1 MKKID
6 LKTIFLLL
14 LIIFSMIGIFYLT
27 ILLTSENSKEAEN
40 NTSVGQVKIKAESKT
55 YTRTLALNTLQPS
68 LTPTS
73 EISPTSE
80 PTVESN
86 ISPTSSEG
94 ESKMENQLNNEEL
107 ITPTP
112 TEIILAYNTSTDEG
126 EISLTVKPT
135 NITSIPETGNIH
147 PSIIIFSAALFFILF
162 SLIY

>member
-6 LKTIFLLL
+6 LKMKIDFKTAVLLFI
-14 LIIFSMIGIFYLT
+14 IIFSMIGIFYLT
-27 ILLTSENSKEAEN
+27 IVLTTEGNKEAKN
-40 NTSVGQVKIKAESKT
+40 NTSIGQVKIKAESKT
-55 YTRTLALNTLQPS
+55 LNKPQ

-80 PTVESN
+80 PTTEPS
-86 ISPTSSEG
+86 ISPTSSEE

-126 EISLTVKPT
+126 EISPTVKPT
-135 NITSIPETGNIH
+135 KITSIPETGNINS
-147 PSIIIFSAALFFILF
+147 SIMIFSAALFFILF